1 MRKTIGMTLI
11 LLALATQLAGC
22 TIIRYVDRPEPEPP
36 GPPPP
41 PQEVDV
47 LVLVELDRTTVSLAE
62 GYQGILTSLTAGLAA
77 NNIIPRKLALAPM
90 YRRSGEAVPLIYGLG
105 DPDPEF
111 EDYASAIAFFALDD
125 GQRYLRDEVDADGE
139 NLATLG
145 LDIGTRPIYHPTL
158 ADTQATPYFT
168 DKGDGFIVV
177 QLTAKARECAYEEAS
192 CQLDGKPAAEYF
204 AQEGEGGA
212 SWLALAGGESYSK
225 DKTFF
230 INIATREG
238 VDDETFVRG
247 CENKPGF
254 NQSYLDFM
262 EPSANAYYEP
272 LSKELN
278 RLDVWSQYVDICEAM
293 SQVQSIPK
301 FTTIG
306 KDIAAQLGPSE

>member
-1 MRKTIGMTLI
+1 MRKTILMTTI
-11 LLALATQLAGC
+11 LLVIASQLAGC

-62 GYQGILTSLTAGLAA
+62 GYQGILTSLTTGLAA

-125 GQRYLRDEVDADGE
+125 GMRYLRDEVDADGE

-145 LDIGTRPIYHPTL
+145 LDLGTRAIYHPTL
-158 ADTQATPYFT
+158 ADTNATPYFT

-177 QLTAKARECAYEEAS
+177 QLTSKARECAYEEAS
-192 CQLDGKPAAEYF
+192 CHLDGVPAAEYL
-204 AQEGEGGA
+204 AREANGGM
-212 SWLALAGGESYSK
+212 SWLSLAGDATYSK
-225 DKTFF
+225 DKVFF

-238 VDDETFVRG
+238 IDDEKFVQG

-262 EPSANAYYEP
+262 EPSPNPYYEP
-272 LSKELN
+272 LAEELN
-278 RLDVWSQYVDICEAM
+278 RRDVWSQYVDICEAM

-301 FTTIG
+301 FTSIG
-306 KDIAAQLGPSE
+306 KDIAAQLGPGQ